1 MPTIKVSVVEDD
13 SEVRQTLTAFLN
25 RSSGF
30 RCISHY
36 AYPAEA
42 LRELP
47 HDNPDVVLMDI
58 KMPGMTGIECVSR
71 LMAAAPKIKV
81 IMLTVYEENDTV
93 YESLAAG
100 ALGYVVKSQPLSKVL
115 EAIREVYEG
124 GSPMSAHIARKVVEH
139 FQKRPVSAPE
149 SQALAPR
156 ERLLLAHLA
165 EGKTYEQISDEM
177 GISVSTVRTYIVRIY
192 EKLQVHSR
200 TEAVARFVQD
210 QSRSKS
216 SR

>member
-13 SEVRQTLTAFLN
+13 PEVRQTLEAFLN
-25 RSSGF
+25 RTFGF
-30 RCISHY
+30 RCVSHY
-36 AYPAEA
+36 GHPAEA

-47 HDNPDVVLMDI
+47 RDNPDVVLMDI

-71 LMAAAPKIKV
+71 LMTLAPKIKV
-81 IMLTVYEENDTV
+81 IMLTVYEENDAV

-100 ALGYVVKSQPLSKVL
+100 ALGYIVKSQPLSKVL
-115 EAIREVYEG
+115 EAIREVYDG

-139 FQKRPVSAPE
+139 FQKRPVPARD
-149 SQALAPR
+149 SQPLAPR
-156 ERLLLAHLA
+156 ERLLLAYLA
-165 EGKTYEQISDEM
+165 EGKTYEQIADEM
-177 GISVSTVRTYIVRIY
+177 GVSVSTVRTYIVRIY

-210 QSRSKS
+210 RSLGKPSR
-216 SR
+216 